1 VKVIAAPDTS
11 TLEVAVSEDNQAAN
25 KSDMKVTMEKP
36 MTKPPAVGSSI
47 NIIGVISEYTPD
59 PFIFTMTKGAL
70 PAAKAPAKAP
80 AKKGAAKKGTA
91 KKKSQ

>member
-59 PFIFTMTKGAL
+59 PFMFTMTKGAL